1 MEWIKVQSE
10 APLACVKTR
19 RRRSPEEARAQ
30 AIACARQLLIQHGP
44 TGVTLN
50 AVAREIGVTHG
61 NLIHHFGSAA
71 QLQSALMG
79 AMVRDLATALDSAVA
94 HVRSDENAP
103 RALVDIV
110 FDAFDEGGAGQL
122 AAWIALSN
130 RYEHLEPVREAVGDL
145 VAALDETV
153 RATDGAPQH
162 IPSALLLLT
171 LCAFGD
177 AMIGKPLR
185 AMLGRDDESARRI
198 AAHLLP
204 NLLDQID
211 INVNNY

>member
-1 MEWIKVQSE
+1 VQGDE
-10 APLACVKTR
+10 LQERAKTR
-19 RRRSPEEARAQ
+19 RRRSPDEARGQ
-30 AIACARQLLIQHGP
+30 ALTCARQLLIAHGP

-79 AMVRDLATALDSAVA
+79 AMVRDLAKALQSAVA
-94 HVRSDENAP
+94 HVRSDANAP

-153 RATDGAPQH
+153 RASDGGAPQH

-177 AMIGKPLR
+177 AMIGGPLR
-185 AMLGRDDESARRI
+185 GMLGRDAESARRI
-198 AAHLLP
+198 AALVLP
-204 NLLDQID
+204 SLIDQVDID
-211 INVNNY
+211 VNNY